1 MVNQSAMTVGVDLGG
16 TKVETAVVDG
26 SGRVLASRRHATDP
40 DSGYK
45 AVIQAIIESV
55 HGFLGRYPVKG
66 VGVGVAGQ
74 INTSTGTVRFAP
86 NLKWI
91 DVPLGP
97 ELTKGLGLPTVV
109 VNDVQAAAWGEFRH
123 GAGKGVTDM
132 VALFV
137 GTGIGGGIVEGGQLL
152 KGDSGAAGELGHTTV
167 VAGGRKCHCPNHGCL
182 EAYAGGW
189 AIADRAREAIAQD
202 PAAGRTLLALAG
214 SEESITAAVVSQAY
228 HGSKRNNGDG
238 ANDSDPLSVKI
249 IEETGWYLSAGIVS
263 IVNGLN
269 PSILI
274 LGGGIVEGTPELL
287 GIIEPQVRAS
297 ALPVALEDLRISR
310 AALGNNA
317 GVIGAASIATSL
329 ESLES

>member
-1 MVNQSAMTVGVDLGG
+1 MTSESGVTVGVDLGG
-16 TKVETAVVDG
+16 TKVETAVVDD
-26 SGRVLASRRHATDP
+26 SGRVVASRRHATDP

-45 AVIQAIIESV
+45 AVIEAIIESV
-55 HGFLGRYPVKG
+55 NGFVGAYPVRG

-74 INTSTGTVRFAP
+74 IDTATGTVRFAP
-86 NLKWI
+86 NLKWN

-97 ELTKGLGLPTVV
+97 ELSKGLGLPTVV
-109 VNDVQAAAWGEFRH
+109 INDVQAAAWGEFSH
-123 GAGKGVTDM
+123 GAGKGATDM

-137 GTGIGGGIVEGGQLL
+137 GTGIGGGIVEGGRLL

-189 AIADRAREAIAQD
+189 AIADRAREAIVHDA
-202 PAAGRTLLALAG
+202 AAGRVLLRLAG
-214 SEESITAAVVSQAY
+214 SLEHVTAAVVSQAF
-228 HGSKRNNGDG
+228 H
-238 ANDSDPLSVKI
+238 DSDPLSVQLV
-249 IEETGWYLSAGIVS
+249 EETGRYLASGIVS

-274 LGGGIVEGTPELL
+274 LGGGIIEGTPELPE
-287 GIIEPQVRAS
+287 IIEPQVRAR
-297 ALPVALEDLRISR
+297 ALPVALESLKLSR

-317 GVIGAASIATSL
+317 GVIGAAAIALSL
-329 ESLES
+329 GS

>member
-1 MVNQSAMTVGVDLGG
+1 MTSESGVTVGVDLGG
-16 TKVETAVVDG
+16 TKVETAVVDD
-26 SGRVLASRRHATDP
+26 SGRVVASRRHATDP

-45 AVIQAIIESV
+45 AVIEAIIESV
-55 HGFLGRYPVKG
+55 NGFVGAYPVRG

-74 INTSTGTVRFAP
+74 IDTATGTVRFAP
-86 NLKWI
+86 NLKWN

-97 ELTKGLGLPTVV
+97 ELSKGLGLPTVV
-109 VNDVQAAAWGEFRH
+109 INDVQAAAWGEFSH
-123 GAGKGVTDM
+123 GAGKGATDM

-137 GTGIGGGIVEGGQLL
+137 GTGIGGGIVEGGRLL

-189 AIADRAREAIAQD
+189 AIADRAREAIVHDA
-202 PAAGRTLLALAG
+202 AAGRVLLRLAG
-214 SEESITAAVVSQAY
+214 SLENVTAAVVSQAF
-228 HGSKRNNGDG
+228 H
-238 ANDSDPLSVKI
+238 DSDPLSVQLV
-249 IEETGWYLSAGIVS
+249 EETGRYLASGIVS

-274 LGGGIVEGTPELL
+274 LGGGIIEGTPELPE
-287 GIIEPQVRAS
+287 IIEPQVRAR
-297 ALPVALEDLRISR
+297 ALPVALESLKLSR

-317 GVIGAASIATSL
+317 GVIGAAAIALSL
-329 ESLES
+329 GS

>member
-1 MVNQSAMTVGVDLGG
+1 MMHKSEVTVGVDLGG
-16 TKVETAVVDG
+16 TKVETAVVDDD
-26 SGRVLASRRHATDP
+26 GRVVASRRHATNP

-45 AVIQAIIESV
+45 AVIDAIIESV
-55 HGFLGRYPVKG
+55 NGFVGAYPVKG

-74 INTSTGTVRFAP
+74 IDTTTGTVRFAP
-86 NLKWI
+86 NLRWN

-97 ELTKGLGLPTVV
+97 ELTKGLGLPAVV
-109 VNDVQAAAWGEFRH
+109 INDVQAAAWGEFSH
-123 GAGKGVTDM
+123 GAGRGVTDM

-137 GTGIGGGIVEGGQLL
+137 GTGIGGGIVEGGRLL
-152 KGDSGAAGELGHTTV
+152 KGDAGAAGELGHATV

-202 PAAGRTLLALAG
+202 GAAGRMLLALAG
-214 SEESITAAVVSQAY
+214 SPERITAAVVSEAY
-228 HGSKRNNGDG
+228 HD
-238 ANDSDPLSVKI
+238 ADPLSVRI
-249 IEETGWYLSAGIVS
+249 IEETGRYLAAGIVS

-274 LGGGIVEGTPELL
+274 LGGGIIEGTPELP
-287 GIIEPQVRAS
+287 GIVEPLVRSS
-297 ALPVALEDLRISR
+297 ALPVALERLRISR

-317 GVIGAASIATSL
+317 GVIGAAAIAMSL
-329 ESLES
+329 ES